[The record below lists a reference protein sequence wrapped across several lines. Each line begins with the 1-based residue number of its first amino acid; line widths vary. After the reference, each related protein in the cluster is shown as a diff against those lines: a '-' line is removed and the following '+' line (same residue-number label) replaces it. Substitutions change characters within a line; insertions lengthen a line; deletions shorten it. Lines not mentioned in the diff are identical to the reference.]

1 MKKKL
6 YSYKNS
12 GVNISLGN
20 KFVKHIGKLTK
31 KNVKKA
37 NRKKHKNNIEG
48 LISELTEK
56 VEKSHKKEL
65 FRKLLSEVESV
76 KSSARNEGFLRRTEK
91 IIQVIDWINTSEKH
105 SPIDFDIVNCE
116 LLRKDF
122 FSQIVDVESPICSR
136 NLLTTKLLS
145 ARSFS
150 NIEIQDSTNNVE
162 K

>member
-1 MKKKL
+1 MIKL
-6 YSYKNS
+6 EL
-12 GVNISLGN
+12 V
-20 KFVKHIGKLTK
+20 HIATLYQYTEGF
-31 KNVKKA
+31 N
-37 NRKKHKNNIEG
+37 NYNKKHKNNIEL

-76 KSSARNEGFLRRTEK
+76 KSSASNEGFLRRTEK

-122 FSQIVDVESPICSR
+122 FSQIVDIESPICSR
-136 NLLTTKLLS
+136 NLLY
-145 ARSFS
+145 RHPR
-150 NIEIQDSTNNVE
+150 
-162 K
+162 